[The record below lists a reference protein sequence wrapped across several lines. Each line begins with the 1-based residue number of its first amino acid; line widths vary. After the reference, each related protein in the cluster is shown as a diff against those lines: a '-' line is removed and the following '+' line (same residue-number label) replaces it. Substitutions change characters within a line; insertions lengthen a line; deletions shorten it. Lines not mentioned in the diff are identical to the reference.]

1 MKTRAVVEVIGLVS
15 LLLVSGRPAR
25 AQQPPEHEPSAE
37 ERVAALKASLAAS
50 QTALQK
56 YEWVETTIVSVGG
69 EEKSRSQNQCYY
81 GADGKV
87 QKVPVAAPPP
97 PEEGRG
103 RRQRGVKKRIV
114 ESKKEE
120 MTDYM
125 KAAVGL
131 VQMYVPPDPARIQ
144 AVQGA
149 GQMTIQP
156 LTPDQSVRLV
166 FAGYMKPGDSFS
178 VDLDQAKNQIL
189 QVGIATYLDSEED
202 PVTLQVRFGTLPGNV
217 SYASDVVLEA
227 KAKDLNV
234 TIQNTEYRATGS

>member
-1 MKTRAVVEVIGLVS
+1 MKTRALVEVIGLSS

-25 AQQPPEHEPSAE
+25 AQQPPEQEPSA
-37 ERVAALKASLAAS
+37 RVAALKASLAAS

-189 QVGIATYLDSEED
+189 QVGIATYLDSQED

-234 TIQNTEYRATGS
+234 TIQNTDYRATGS